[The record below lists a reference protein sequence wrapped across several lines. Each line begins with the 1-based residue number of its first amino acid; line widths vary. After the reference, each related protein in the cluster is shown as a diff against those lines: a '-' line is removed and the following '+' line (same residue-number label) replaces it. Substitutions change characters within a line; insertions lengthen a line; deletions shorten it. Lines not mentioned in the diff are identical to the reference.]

1 MKRLTR
7 RSFAVCLGL
16 VLGWI
21 AAGMVFDSGEMTDDS
36 GFLTPSSASAAA
48 SKDDGKKH
56 DEHKDGE
63 KHEDEG
69 IKAAGKLA
77 PKELPEQT
85 PFFRS
90 VLIGAVVL
98 FIAAVP
104 LGMFA
109 MAMKGEDPPDP
120 ADDHHGH
127 DDHGDGHH

>member
-16 VLGWI
+16 VLGWF
-21 AAGMVFDSGEMTDDS
+21 AAGMVFDSGQIADES
-36 GFLTPSSASAAA
+36 GFLAPSTANAAAA
-48 SKDDGKKH
+48 SKDAGD
-56 DEHKDGE
+56 HKDGKGKDG
-63 KHEDEG
+63 KHEDKG

-77 PKELPEQT
+77 PKELPEQA

-90 VLIGAVVL
+90 VLIAAAAL

-109 MAMKGEDPPDP
+109 LAMKGEDPPDP

-127 DDHGDGHH
+127 DDHH